1 MQRMIKTGLGVV
13 LVSMLAACAGTSGPS
28 KQELILGTWQADF
41 AGQSIELTYGPSE
54 IAVDAFGVA
63 FPYEW
68 VDADTIKLDA
78 MGQEVISTVEF
89 VSNDEMIQRSAQGE
103 QTLRRVSP

>member
-1 MQRMIKTGLGVV
+1 MQRMIKTLAGIV
-13 LVSMLAACAGTSGPS
+13 LTAMLVACAGTSGPS
-28 KQELILGTWQADF
+28 KQELILGTWQGDF
-41 AGQSIELTYGPSE
+41 AGQSIVLTYGESE
-54 IAVDAFGVA
+54 ISVDAFGVA

-89 VSNDEMIQRSAQGE
+89 VSNDEMIQRSAQGQ
-103 QTLRRVSP
+103 QTLRRVAP